1 MGISRRGFVV
11 RLARFGA
18 ASIGA
23 PVLMGCAA
31 PPIARET
38 PRLRR
43 IGYLSGNARASVELL
58 SEPFRQ
64 QLREL
69 GYVEGRDLALDFR
82 VADNAVDRL
91 PALAAELVSIP
102 VDVLVAE
109 AAPAQLAARDAT
121 RTIPI
126 VLVLA
131 TDPVGQGLIATLARP
146 SGNITGVTTSSE
158 AVSGKRIELLK
169 EMVPGL
175 RRVGVIWNANNAA
188 MLRLV
193 QATEQA
199 GQALGLETVVFGV
212 RDPDELDAA
221 VATIAAGR
229 LDGFV
234 MLPGLSIIRDFR
246 QVPDLAARH
255 RLPQAYSDI
264 EIAKAGGLV
273 YISASFP
280 AMHRKAA
287 RLVDRILKGAR
298 PADLPV
304 EQPTEFDLVVNL
316 AMAERLGLS
325 VPDSILRRATELVR

>member
-273 YISASFP
+273 YIGASFP

>member
-1 MGISRRGFVV
+1 MGRRGRHMGISRRGFVV

-69 GYVEGRDLALDFR
+69 GYVEGRDIALDFR
-82 VADNAVDRL
+82 IADNAVDRL
-91 PALAAELVSIP
+91 PGLAAELVAIP
-102 VDVLVAE
+102 VAVLVAE

-121 RTIPI
+121 STIPT

-131 TDPVGQGLIATLARP
+131 TDPVGQGLVATLGRP
-146 SGNITGVTTSSE
+146 GGNITGVTTSSE

-175 RRVGVIWNANNAA
+175 RHVGVIWNANKA
-188 MLRLV
+188 
-193 QATEQA
+193 
-199 GQALGLETVVFGV
+199 
-212 RDPDELDAA
+212 P
-221 VATIAAGR
+221 
-229 LDGFV
+229 
-234 MLPGLSIIRDFR
+234 MLPLG
-246 QVPDLAARH
+246 QETA
-255 RLPQAYSDI
+255 
-264 EIAKAGGLV
+264 
-273 YISASFP
+273 P
-280 AMHRKAA
+280 A
-287 RLVDRILKGAR
+287 
-298 PADLPV
+298 
-304 EQPTEFDLVVNL
+304 
-316 AMAERLGLS
+316 
-325 VPDSILRRATELVR
+325 